1 MSATAGIASLPHPN
15 REGAIAAI
23 GPQKSVTIL
32 GATGSIGLNTLDL
45 VSRHTDRFRIDA
57 LTANTSVAELA
68 ALARQHGAR
77 LAVIADLTLYGDLRD
92 ALAGSGI
99 DAAAGPEALV
109 EAASRPS
116 DFVMAGIVG
125 AAGLAPTLAAIR
137 RGADVGLAN
146 KECLVCAG
154 DIVMRDVRRFGG
166 TLLPVDSEHNAIFQ
180 VFDRDRAQA
189 VRRIVL
195 TASGGPF
202 LDLGMEQMAHVTP
215 AQAVAHPNWS
225 MGAKISVDSA
235 TMMNKGL
242 EMIEAWHL
250 FPVADHQIDV
260 LVHPQS
266 VIHSMVE
273 YVDGSTLAQLGS
285 PDMRTPIAS
294 CLAWPERIAAP
305 SPRLDLATLG
315 QLTFQAPDPVRF
327 PALRL
332 ARAAMEAGKGAPTV
346 LNAANEVT
354 VAAFLAG
361 RIGFLRIAEIVE
373 AALEMIDSGA
383 PDTIEAVMALDA
395 ETRVRTAA
403 LLG

>member
-1 MSATAGIASLPHPN
+1 
-15 REGAIAAI
+15 
-23 GPQKSVTIL
+23 
-32 GATGSIGLNTLDL
+32 
-45 VSRHTDRFRIDA
+45 
-57 LTANTSVAELA
+57 
-68 ALARQHGAR
+68 
-77 LAVIADLTLYGDLRD
+77 
-92 ALAGSGI
+92 
-99 DAAAGPEALV
+99 
-109 EAASRPS
+109 
-116 DFVMAGIVG
+116 
-125 AAGLAPTLAAIR
+125 
-137 RGADVGLAN
+137 
-146 KECLVCAG
+146 
-154 DIVMRDVRRFGG
+154 
-166 TLLPVDSEHNAIFQ
+166 
-180 VFDRDRAQA
+180 
-189 VRRIVL
+189 
-195 TASGGPF
+195 
-202 LDLGMEQMAHVTP
+202 
-215 AQAVAHPNWS
+215 
-225 MGAKISVDSA
+225 
-235 TMMNKGL
+235 MNKGL

-294 CLAWPERIAAP
+294 CLAWPERITAP

>member
-1 MSATAGIASLPHPN
+1 MN
-15 REGAIAAI
+15 VQGAIARRPAT
-23 GPQKSVTIL
+23 GTLPRRVTVL
-32 GATGSIGLNTLDL
+32 GATGSIGLSTLDL
-45 VSRHTDRFRIDA
+45 VDRHGDRFAVDA
-57 LTANTSVAELA
+57 LTAQTSVDELA
-68 ALARQHGAR
+68 RLARHHRAR
-77 LAVIADLTLYGDLRD
+77 LAVIGDPARLGDLKA
-92 ALAGSGI
+92 ALAGSGVE
-99 DAAAGPEALV
+99 AAAGPGAIV
-109 EAASRPS
+109 EAAEGDS

-137 RGADVGLAN
+137 RGVSVGLAN

-154 DIVMRDVRRFGG
+154 DIVMREVARSGA

-180 VFDRDRAQA
+180 VFDPARADA
-189 VRRIVL
+189 VSRIIL

-202 LDLGMEQMAHVTP
+202 RTRSLAEMAAVTA

-242 EMIEAWHL
+242 EMIEAFHL
-250 FPVADHQIDV
+250 FPLRADQIDV

-285 PDMRTPIAS
+285 PDMRTPIAY

-305 SPRLDLATLG
+305 SARLDLAKLG
-315 QLTFQAPDPVRF
+315 QLTFESPDMVRF

-332 ARAAMEAGKGAPTV
+332 ARECLGTGGGLATV
-346 LNAANEVT
+346 MNAANEVA

-373 AALEMIDSGA
+373 
-383 PDTIEAVMALDA
+383 TVMAGLNSADAGSMDAILGLDA
-395 ETRVRTAA
+395 MARDQAGLLVAA
-403 LLG
+403 GRG